1 MAEAAVELLVVSI
14 TYLLN
19 RPGFLIGGV
28 RQEISKIKLE
38 LESMRCFIK
47 DAEKCKNEIEGV
59 CVWAVQVRDIVFEAE
74 DVIDEFL
81 YHVDGMKKSGF
92 KAFLLRML
100 KLPEELW
107 ITHKTA
113 VELKKIK
120 GEITDIAKRSKRY
133 DLSHIVSSSEPSS
146 HSRSH
151 AQNISDSAFF
161 IGSDEIV
168 GLDSETNELLTWLEG
183 EEEHRI
189 VISVVGMGGSGKTT
203 LVSKTYTSRTIKR
216 NFNCCAWVSVS
227 RHYTIEDLLRR
238 MITEFFNDKDEPV
251 PKKMNFMDYKHL
263 VETLVK
269 FLEQKRYVVVL
280 DDVWNINFWRQVCVA
295 LPDNKNRSRVII
307 TTRKEDIASYPYGAG
322 CRVFHSQPLSKS
334 DAWALFCRKAFCNE
348 HNCNCPEELEGIGHT
363 LVEKCEGLPLAI
375 VALGGLMGSKDPSE
389 RKWREVY
396 NALSWHISNNP
407 LLDEVKTI
415 FLLSFNDLPYY
426 LKNCFL
432 YCCIFPM
439 GRWVGAGR
447 LMRMWMAEGFL
458 EEKRGLIPE
467 EVGKIYLK
475 ELISRSLLQVT
486 KRHSYL
492 RPKMCKLH
500 DLMWELAHSLS
511 EQENFLSIC
520 DPENLEGEIRAR
532 RLSVHASDGTFRMG
546 GDMKN
551 VRSFSAFDVK
561 ETLDDLLPRFRL
573 LRVLEL
579 PDAQIQHLPDVI
591 GNLFNLRYLGLSG
604 THIKELPKSVGR
616 LRNLYTLDIRR
627 TNVKALPQEIDKLF
641 YLRHLLL
648 YQEIE
653 KECFTY
659 TKGMRVPAT
668 ICKIKNLQVVNC
680 IEANADIIKGIGK
693 MSQLVRIGLTNVRET
708 DKKALCASIEKLKFL
723 RQILLMVAEE
733 NESLPIDHLSSTP
746 PNFRKLTLVG
756 KLKDVPH
763 WFPSLRNIIHLHLHW
778 SRLTEDPVPYLCEL
792 QCLEHLTLV
801 NAYSSGKEQLF
812 FSSGFLKLEDLHLAV
827 FPDLVEIVF
836 SNGVMPRLECLN
848 IHSCPKLNKVPQGIE
863 YLTRLEELDLKGVS
877 GEFIQRIGGD
887 GIDRPKI
894 RHIPSIKYRTET
906 ESCHL

>member
-1 MAEAAVELLVVSI
+1 MELLVASI
-14 TYLLN
+14 QYLLSK
-19 RPGFLIGGV
+19 PGFPIGGV
-28 RQEISKIKLE
+28 RREISKIKLE
-38 LESMRCFIK
+38 LESMRSFIK

-59 CVWAVQVRDIVFEAE
+59 SVWAVQVRDIAFEAE

-81 YHVDGMKKSGF
+81 YHVHGMKKSGF
-92 KAFLLRML
+92 KAFLLRVL
-100 KLPEELW
+100 KFPEELW
-107 ITHKTA
+107 ITHRTA

-120 GEITDIAKRSKRY
+120 GEIKDIAKRSKRY
-133 DLSHIVSSSEPSS
+133 DLSHIVSSSEPSGDS
-146 HSRSH
+146 LNR
-151 AQNISDSAFF
+151 AQNVSDSAFF
-161 IGSDEIV
+161 IESDEIV
-168 GLDSETNELLTWLEG
+168 GLDSEIDELLTWLEG

-203 LVSKTYTSRTIKR
+203 LAAKTYTSRTVKR
-216 NFNCCAWVSVS
+216 NFDCCAWVSVS
-227 RHYTIEDLLRR
+227 KHYMIEDLLRR
-238 MITEFFNDKDEPV
+238 MITEFFNGKDESA
-251 PKKMNFMDYKHL
+251 PKNMNSMDYKHL

-322 CRVFHSQPLSKS
+322 CRVFHSKPLSKS
-334 DAWALFCRKAFCNE
+334 NAWALFCRKAFCNE
-348 HNCNCPEELEGIGHT
+348 LNCNCPEELECIGHA

-375 VALGGLMGSKDPSE
+375 AALGGLMGSKDQSE
-389 RKWREVY
+389 RKWSEVY
-396 NALSWHISNNP
+396 KALSWHISNNP

-415 FLLSFNDLPYY
+415 FLLSFNDLPCY
-426 LKNCFL
+426 LRNCFL
-432 YCCIFPM
+432 YCCLFPM
-439 GRWVGAGR
+439 GRWIGAGR
-447 LMRMWMAEGFL
+447 LMRMWMVEGFL
-458 EEKRGLIPE
+458 EERRGLIPE

-500 DLMWELAHSLS
+500 DMMWELAHSLS

-520 DPENLEGEIRAR
+520 DPEKLVEDLRAR
-532 RLSVHASDGTFRMG
+532 RLSVHASDGMFPVG
-546 GDMKN
+546 CDMKN

-561 ETLDDLLPRFRL
+561 VTSNFLLDDLLPRFRL

-579 PDAQIQHLPDVI
+579 LDAEIQHLPDVV

-604 THIKELPKSVGR
+604 TYIKELPKSVGR
-616 LRNLYTLDIRR
+616 LRNLHTLDVRR

-641 YLRHLLL
+641 YLRHLLV
-648 YQEIE
+648 YEEIE

-659 TKGMRVPAT
+659 TKGVQVPAT
-668 ICKIKNLQVVNC
+668 ICKLKNLQVVNC
-680 IEANADIIKGIGK
+680 IEANADIVKGIGK

-708 DKKALCASIEKLKFL
+708 DKKVLCASIEKLKFL
-723 RQILLMVAEE
+723 RQLLLMVAEE

-746 PNFRKLTLVG
+746 TNFRKLTLVG
-756 KLKDVPH
+756 KLKDVPR

-778 SRLTEDPVPYLCEL
+778 SQLTEDPVPYLSEL
-792 QCLEHLTLV
+792 HCLEHLTLV
-801 NAYSSGKEQLF
+801 NAFSSGKEQLF

-827 FPDLVEIVF
+827 FPDLIEIVF
-836 SNGVMPRLECLN
+836 SKGVMPRLECLN

-863 YLTRLEELDLKGVS
+863 NLTSLEELNLKEISAEV
-877 GEFIQRIGGD
+877 IQRISREGV
-887 GIDRPKI
+887 DRPRV
-894 RHIPSIKYRTET
+894 RHIPSIKYHTET
-906 ESCHL
+906 ESRHV